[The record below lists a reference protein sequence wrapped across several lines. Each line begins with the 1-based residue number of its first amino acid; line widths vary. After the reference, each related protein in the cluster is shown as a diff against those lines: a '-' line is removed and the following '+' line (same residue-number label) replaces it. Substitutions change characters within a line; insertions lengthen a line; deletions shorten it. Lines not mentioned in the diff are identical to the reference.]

1 MLPSHYKCALALAC
15 FLPFATAWAQNPTGD
30 ERMRVCVGVLSKGL
44 ESGMSADDYP
54 EQAKRE
60 GRTGTAQVQLAV
72 SFTGKME
79 NASIA
84 QGSGDTELDQ
94 SAVTAA
100 RRIFPVTS
108 PAPAQCRLGYAFT
121 VTLAVV
127 YKLLDT
133 Q

>member
-1 MLPSHYKCALALAC
+1 MLPSHYKCAVALAC
-15 FLPFATAWAQNPTGD
+15 VLPFATAWAQKPTGD
-30 ERMRVCVGVLSKGL
+30 ERMRTCVSVLSKGL

-84 QGSGDTELDQ
+84 QGSGDSEIDEA
-94 SAVTAA
+94 AVTAA